1 MSNIIKESF
10 NIDLNVLSI
19 FGLYITGNNSAFF
32 KVRAYA
38 LYFFLLVMG
47 TILILTNL
55 ILKNNISGMQMN
67 LMVTYVVETMSIWFK
82 VLPFIR
88 NGERIK
94 KCIDFFGQSDFA
106 PRDTQEQEIIDE
118 CVAICRRNC
127 TAYFC
132 GIIITVILWN
142 VPVYFGKEKTFP
154 VQLWLPYDPISSSLI
169 YYGTLFYA
177 TAVIMYDA
185 LLGTVT
191 DPLIGGLAYHA
202 TAQLKILKYNLQTLD
217 KHIEDGSDTNR
228 NEFKIINYKTAYK
241 HLKHCIN
248 HHNNILSFVVEYEEC
263 FSGCVFW
270 QMAGSLLSLCFC
282 CIGLT
287 LATVASVNA
296 LTYLFSASI
305 ISFQILFYCHYGTLL
320 YEENNSLINAI
331 CMGPWYQYDVKIRKM
346 LLIIMER
353 SKRPM
358 ILTAGAV
365 INVTLETFV
374 WVLKSSYSLVAVLNN
389 YG

>member
-1 MSNIIKESF
+1 
-10 NIDLNVLSI
+10 
-19 FGLYITGNNSAFF
+19 
-32 KVRAYA
+32 
-38 LYFFLLVMG
+38 
-47 TILILTNL
+47 
-55 ILKNNISGMQMN
+55 
-67 LMVTYVVETMSIWFK
+67 MSIWFK

-217 KHIEDGSDTNR
+217 KHIEDG
-228 NEFKIINYKTAYK
+228 
-241 HLKHCIN
+241 
-248 HHNNILSFVVEYEEC
+248 
-263 FSGCVFW
+263 
-270 QMAGSLLSLCFC
+270 
-282 CIGLT
+282 LT